1 MNKTNAKSIK
11 IISSI
16 QQIRIVKTKLTLI
29 SIKSVLFE
37 FLPFKQSPFNFQME
51 KRNWKTTAL
60 ENLIDPTNRKQAK
73 IKILFKVL
81 LFEKERNLIV

>member
-37 FLPFKQSPFNFQME
+37 FLPFKQSPSNLKMQ

-81 LFEKERNLIV
+81 LFAKKEI